1 MKVKK
6 NNRLLRKNIK
16 VQTGP
21 LWPYYMGIAVIFF
34 FSGLGATY
42 YLFNGGKV
50 SGFFIKIY
58 ELEELNRAQEID
70 FLALNLKLETL
81 QILFDSA
88 SEDNKE
94 FQEKNSKLKEDI
106 LFYEKIVG
114 KRK

>member
-6 NNRLLRKNIK
+6 NNRLLRKSIK
-16 VQTGP
+16 VQTGS
-21 LWPYYMGIAVIFF
+21 LWPYFIGIAVIFF
-34 FSGLGATY
+34 FSGSGTVY

-50 SGFFIKIY
+50 SSFFIKIY

-70 FLALNLKLETL
+70 FIALKLKLETL
-81 QILFDSA
+81 RIAFDTA
-88 SEDNKE
+88 SEDNQAL
-94 FQEKNSKLKEDI
+94 QEKNSKLKEDI

>member
-1 MKVKK
+1 MKVTK

-34 FSGLGATY
+34 LSGSGAAY
-42 YLFNGGKV
+42 YLLNGGKV
-50 SGFFIKIY
+50 SSFYIKIY
-58 ELEELNRAQEID
+58 EMEKLNRAQEID
-70 FLALNLKLETL
+70 FLAIKLRLETL
-81 QILFDSA
+81 RIA
-88 SEDNKE
+88 SDAASLDNKV